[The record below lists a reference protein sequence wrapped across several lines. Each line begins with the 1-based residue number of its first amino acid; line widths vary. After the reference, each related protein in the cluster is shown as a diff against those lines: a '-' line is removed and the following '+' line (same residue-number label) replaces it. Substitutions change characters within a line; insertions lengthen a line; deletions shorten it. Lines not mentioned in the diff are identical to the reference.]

1 MAELREYLKR
11 RESKMSKRQE
21 MRDKRRKQQQT
32 QRIVIGSIVLLG
44 ALLISLAL
52 ILPNLNQDAPPL
64 AVDLKERPQAD
75 FNRMGDP
82 NAPITITEFSDYK
95 CSHCATFALE
105 TEPLLVEEYV
115 ETGKVYFIY
124 RSMGGWISPESLL
137 AIEATYCAG
146 DENKFWEFHD
156 LVFMNQ
162 TSTLNNSLMKAFAEQ
177 LGLDESNFNSCLS
190 SGKYREL
197 SNQDAADGTALG
209 VQGTPTFIITYKVNG
224 EERQRVLPGNYPLS
238 GFQQEIEAALD
249 EMGL

>member
-1 MAELREYLKR
+1 
-11 RESKMSKRQE
+11 MSKRQE

-44 ALLISLAL
+44 ALLVSLAL
-52 ILPNLNQDAPPL
+52 ILPSLNQNAAAPL

-105 TEPLLVEEYV
+105 TESLLVEEYIK
-115 ETGKVYFIY
+115 TGKVYFIY

-137 AIEATYCAG
+137 AIEASYCAG

-162 TSTLNNSLMKAFAEQ
+162 ASTFNNSLMKAFAEQ

-190 SGKYREL
+190 TGKYREL

>member
-1 MAELREYLKR
+1 
-11 RESKMSKRQE
+11 MSKRQE
-21 MRDKRRKQQQT
+21 MRDKRLKQQRT
-32 QRIVIGSIVLLG
+32 QRIIIGSIVLVG
-44 ALLISLAL
+44 ALLVAFAL
-52 ILPNLNQDAPPL
+52 ILPNLNQAAATLPL
-64 AVDLKERPQAD
+64 DLKPRPQAD

-95 CSHCATFALE
+95 CSHCAAFALE
-105 TEPLLVEEYV
+105 TEPLLVEQYI
-115 ETGKVYFIY
+115 ETGKVHFIY

-137 AIEATYCAG
+137 AIEASYCAA

-162 TSTLNNSLMKAFAEQ
+162 ASTFNNSMMKGFAAQ
-177 LGLDESNFNSCLS
+177 LGLDEDAFSACLS
-190 SGKYREL
+190 SGKYTEL

-209 VQGTPTFIITYKVNG
+209 VQGTPTFILTYKVNG

-238 GFQQEIEAALD
+238 GFQQEIESALD